1 MNFFRKNN
9 NGKAVLIFVIILVV
23 LALVGSVSAYVYFK
37 LNVKEEI
44 IDDTNKKE
52 FFYYLANTNI
62 EKILNTDEYVNII
75 NRVENE
81 NNETATTVSINTNK
95 NMWNGYDLNK
105 ATLEYSTKK
114 DVGNSLNFADIKLKY
129 ANNDIISVQEIKENN
144 KFAIK
149 SDEIVNKYVGL
160 DLNNLKDVLKKIGV
174 ITAVSIPENFDDIK
188 FGDFLYLDGEYK
200 ESVKNKYKDYLYT
213 QITPEKFNVQRDVIV
228 NVDNKSYTTLAY
240 NVVLNENEFKNLYVN
255 ILNEIKNDDELI
267 NTIAQKFQIIE
278 NKNITQDKIKS
289 RIQKYIDEANLQ
301 ETNDNEKM
309 KLTLY
314 INEENVIKIRCDIYN
329 QADIEVDFISDNSL
343 NKINMTYLENTTEE
357 KNGLNI
363 NMKRDDQNNLTLDI
377 GYISKGEVNKKIII
391 DFNIDGNSTSATIK
405 NNLEISYK
413 DSENNT
419 VVKLE
424 NKVNFGNVNIDKLTD
439 DNCLFLDSLSDED
452 LLLVRNSIVEKI
464 VTVYK
469 EKLTTLNIIN
479 NNMQSTVVS
488 LPEQNGGNEEN
499 NIEQ

>member
-200 ESVKNKYKDYLYT
+200 ESVKNKYKDYLYN
-213 QITPEKFNVQRDVIV
+213 QISPERFNVQRDVIV

-289 RIQKYIDEANLQ
+289 RIQKYIDEANSQ
-301 ETNDNEKM
+301 ETNDNEKIIREYNA
-309 KLTLY
+309 KVYVEY
-314 INEENVIKIRCDIYN
+314 IK
-329 QADIEVDFISDNSL
+329 
-343 NKINMTYLENTTEE
+343 K
-357 KNGLNI
+357 KK
-363 NMKRDDQNNLTLDI
+363 KR
-377 GYISKGEVNKKIII
+377 KKI
-391 DFNIDGNSTSATIK
+391 K
-405 NNLEISYK
+405 
-413 DSENNT
+413 
-419 VVKLE
+419 
-424 NKVNFGNVNIDKLTD
+424 
-439 DNCLFLDSLSDED
+439 
-452 LLLVRNSIVEKI
+452 
-464 VTVYK
+464 
-469 EKLTTLNIIN
+469 
-479 NNMQSTVVS
+479 
-488 LPEQNGGNEEN
+488 
-499 NIEQ
+499 

>member
-200 ESVKNKYKDYLYT
+200 ESVKNKYKDYLYN
-213 QITPEKFNVQRDVIV
+213 QIAPERFNVQRDVIV

-289 RIQKYIDEANLQ
+289 RIQKYIDEANSQ

-377 GYISKGEVNKKIII
+377 GYISKGEVNKKI
-391 DFNIDGNSTSATIK
+391 
-405 NNLEISYK
+405 LHQ
-413 DSENNT
+413 
-419 VVKLE
+419 
-424 NKVNFGNVNIDKLTD
+424 
-439 DNCLFLDSLSDED
+439 
-452 LLLVRNSIVEKI
+452 LL
-464 VTVYK
+464 
-469 EKLTTLNIIN
+469 
-479 NNMQSTVVS
+479 
-488 LPEQNGGNEEN
+488 
-499 NIEQ
+499 

>member
-1 MNFFRKNN
+1 
-9 NGKAVLIFVIILVV
+9 
-23 LALVGSVSAYVYFK
+23 
-37 LNVKEEI
+37 
-44 IDDTNKKE
+44 
-52 FFYYLANTNI
+52 
-62 EKILNTDEYVNII
+62 
-75 NRVENE
+75 
-81 NNETATTVSINTNK
+81 
-95 NMWNGYDLNK
+95 
-105 ATLEYSTKK
+105 
-114 DVGNSLNFADIKLKY
+114 
-129 ANNDIISVQEIKENN
+129 
-144 KFAIK
+144 
-149 SDEIVNKYVGL
+149 
-160 DLNNLKDVLKKIGV
+160 
-174 ITAVSIPENFDDIK
+174 
-188 FGDFLYLDGEYK
+188 
-200 ESVKNKYKDYLYT
+200 
-213 QITPEKFNVQRDVIV
+213 
-228 NVDNKSYTTLAY
+228 
-240 NVVLNENEFKNLYVN
+240 
-255 ILNEIKNDDELI
+255 
-267 NTIAQKFQIIE
+267 
-278 NKNITQDKIKS
+278 
-289 RIQKYIDEANLQ
+289 
-301 ETNDNEKM
+301 M

-405 NNLEISYK
+405 NSLEISYK